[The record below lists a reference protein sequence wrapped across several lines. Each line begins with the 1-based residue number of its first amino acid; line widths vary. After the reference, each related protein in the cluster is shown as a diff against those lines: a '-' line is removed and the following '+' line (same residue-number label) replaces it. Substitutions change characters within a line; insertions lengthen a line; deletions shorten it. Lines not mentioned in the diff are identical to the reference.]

1 MFSINTRKIAT
12 LVLAG
17 VFAAGVV
24 SAAMAETQWDKD
36 HPRRDEVND
45 RVQNQNKRI
54 HQEVKE
60 GEMSKAK
67 AAKLHREDRAIRKEE
82 RRMAARHDGH
92 ITKGEQAK
100 LNRQENAVS
109 KDIGR

>member
-1 MFSINTRKIAT
+1 MFSINTRKIVTMA
-12 LVLAG
+12 LAG
-17 VFAAGVV
+17 VLAAGVA
-24 SAAMAETQWDKD
+24 SAALAETQWDKD

-45 RVQNQNKRI
+45 RLQNQDKRI
-54 HQEVKE
+54 HHEVKE

-67 AAKLHREDRAIRKEE
+67 AAKLHREDRAVRKEE

-92 ITKGEQAK
+92 ITKAEQAK

-109 KDIGR
+109 KQIGQ

>member
-12 LVLAG
+12 MVLAG